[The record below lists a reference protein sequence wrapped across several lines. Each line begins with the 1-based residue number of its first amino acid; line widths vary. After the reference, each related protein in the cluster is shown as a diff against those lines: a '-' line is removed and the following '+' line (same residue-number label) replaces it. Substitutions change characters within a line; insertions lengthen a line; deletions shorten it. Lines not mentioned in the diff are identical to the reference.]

1 MADRLPEALVSR
13 FAVALRDVLWF
24 RDRVERFLQR
34 AGVPP
39 AIMRDVRA
47 SRSDATI
54 KKAQRVIDLLEQSG
68 ASGATVIQSLFTQL
82 ADWSDLSHL
91 DGEKRKLALRSQHA
105 LKEEIKAY
113 ADRRRYVEQKELE
126 QHQERE
132 ARGRPRPLDHAR
144 LQQFRERFDTA
155 FQMTDAQARGNVL
168 ESLLN
173 EVFDYYCP
181 DNRGPFRR
189 TGEQVDGHFR
199 YDGHEYLCEIRW
211 RAEQAIAADVSV
223 LRDRATAGFGGDVR
237 ALFVSFNGFTPECL
251 ESLKARAGQERVILM
266 DGVDLRAVLNSDL
279 AFDVLLSEKLA
290 WAVRQQRAFVP
301 VREIVQARID
311 GRPAP

>member
-1 MADRLPEALVSR
+1 MADRLPESLVSR

-24 RDRVERFLQR
+24 RNRVERFLER
-34 AGVPP
+34 AGVPR
-39 AIMRDVRA
+39 AIMRDVQA
-47 SRSDATI
+47 SRSDPTI

-68 ASGATVIQSLFTQL
+68 PSGTTVIQNLFAQL

-91 DGEKRKLALRSQHA
+91 DGEKQKIALRSQKA
-105 LKEEIKAY
+105 LKEEIKGY
-113 ADRRRYVEQKELE
+113 ADRRRYLEQKEEE
-126 QHQERE
+126 QHYERE
-132 ARGRPRPLDHAR
+132 ARGRPRPLDHTR
-144 LQQFRERFDTA
+144 LQQFRDRFDAA
-155 FQMTDAQARGNVL
+155 FKNSDAQARGNAF

-173 EVFDYYCP
+173 GIFDYYCP

-189 TGEQVDGHFR
+189 AGEQVDGHFR

-223 LRDRATAGFGGDVR
+223 LRDRAAAGFGGDVR
-237 ALFVSFNGFTPECL
+237 ALFISFNGFTPECL
-251 ESLKARAGQERVILM
+251 ESLKTRAGQERVILM
-266 DGVDLRAVLNSDL
+266 DGVDLRSVLNSDL

-301 VREIVQARID
+301 VREIIQARLEA
-311 GRPAP
+311 RPAG